1 MHHIAK
7 LLRAELLL
15 GARRSWFVKRTMAGI
30 TVAVV
35 LFSASLVP
43 SGAGAAADPV
53 AATKDRISAVQAQI
67 EAGATQVYALTLAF
81 QQANLDAMTLGQQ
94 VSADQAQIAQL
105 QTQVTGSQN
114 VLRKEALLSYTAG
127 GGNLDVPAQ
136 GGDPAVRA
144 EYLQV
149 ATGNLR
155 DSLDHFQ
162 SEQRQLST
170 AETTLLQQ
178 EHRSQAAMA
187 AAAGAR
193 LHALSAASAE
203 QGQLDQLQAQ
213 LTRFVEA
220 AAVAA
225 KQQAAADAAAAA
237 STTQGLPVN
246 NGLVSVVHTI
256 VNVPAPAAPPA
267 PAPPAAPAAPAPPP
281 PTPGYTDAG
290 GQWLQL
296 RECESS
302 DNYAENTGNG
312 YYGAY
317 QFSEQ
322 TWTGMGLPGRPD
334 LESHQMQ
341 DQAAMTLQSER
352 GWGQWPA
359 CSAALGFH

>member
-1 MHHIAK
+1 
-7 LLRAELLL
+7 
-15 GARRSWFVKRTMAGI
+15 MAGI

-35 LFSASLVP
+35 LFSASLVATGP
-43 SGAGAAADPV
+43 GAAADPV
-53 AATKDRISAVQAQI
+53 ATARDRISAVQAQI
-67 EAGATQVYALTLAF
+67 EAGATQVHSLTLAF

-94 VSADQAQIAQL
+94 VSADQARIAQL
-105 QTQVTGSQN
+105 QGRVAASQN
-114 VLRKEALLSYTAG
+114 ALRKEALLSYTG
-127 GGNLDVPAQ
+127 GGGTNLGVPVQ
-136 GGDPAVRA
+136 GGDPSVRA

-155 DSLDHFQ
+155 DDLDHFRA
-162 SEQRQLST
+162 EQRQLST
-170 AETTLLQQ
+170 AASTLLVQ
-178 EHRSQAAMA
+178 EHLSQAAMA

-193 LHALSAASAE
+193 LHALAAASAE
-203 QGQLDQLQAQ
+203 QGQLNQLQAQ
-213 LTRFVEA
+213 LTGVVEA

-225 KQQAAADAAAAA
+225 KQRAAVDAAAAA
-237 STTQGLPVN
+237 SSTQGLPVN

-256 VNVPAPAAPPA
+256 VNAPAP
-267 PAPPAAPAAPAPPP
+267 PAPPAAPAAPA

-296 RECESS
+296 RQCESS

-341 DQAAMTLQSER
+341 DQAAMKLQSER